1 MPRPPRALRLGRS
14 LLLSLSLAACKDPP
28 AALGDAAPPA
38 TSASAFASA
47 SAAPDAALAEPP
59 ASDAGDGEA
68 GAALDVPPRPMV
80 RGAGHFSLLF
90 AAARA
95 LEMKDD
101 QKDKL
106 DAVAKPFLGLPDP
119 KEGARAVQAELARE
133 VKAGKM
139 EPAKLDPLLASLE
152 KATKQRREL
161 EQSGLDALHAALDP
175 AQRKSVVAAIRPRIA
190 VHDADKAPPPD
201 PGADAR
207 VVERLAKTLALDDAQ
222 RKQAEVFFPKG
233 MSQKAQADR
242 DERRKQL
249 EALLT
254 AFEKPTFSARRLPP
268 PDPKRLRVPFQ
279 EQVKLLGQ
287 LVPIL
292 RPEQHARLADT
303 MNQGPG
309 GGLLGGH
316 GLEGPGG
323 PHGMPLRRRPHG
335 GGRTDE
341 P

>member
-1 MPRPPRALRLGRS
+1 MPRPLRSRRVA
-14 LLLSLSLAACKDPP
+14 LLLVLAMVACKDPP
-28 AALGDAAPPA
+28 AATQDAAPPPA
-38 TSASAFASA
+38 AA
-47 SAAPDAALAEPP
+47 SAAPEAAAPTEPTAP
-59 ASDAGDGEA
+59 DAGAPEA
-68 GAALDVPPRPMV
+68 GATLDAPPRPMI

-152 KATKQRREL
+152 KGTKQRRDL
-161 EQSGLDALHAALDP
+161 EQSGLDALYAALDP
-175 AQRKSVVAAIRPRIA
+175 GQRKAIVAAIRPRIA
-190 VHDADKAPPPD
+190 VHDAEKAPPPD

-222 RKQAEVFFPKG
+222 RKQAEAFFPKG
-233 MSQKAQADR
+233 MQEKAAADR

-254 AFEKPTFSARRLPP
+254 AFEKPTFSARRLPA
-268 PDPKRLRVPFQ
+268 PDAKRLRVPFQ

-292 RPEQHARLADT
+292 RPEQHARLAET
-303 MNQGPG
+303 MTQGPG

-316 GLEGPGG
+316 GLEGPSG

-335 GGRTDE
+335 GGRPDE